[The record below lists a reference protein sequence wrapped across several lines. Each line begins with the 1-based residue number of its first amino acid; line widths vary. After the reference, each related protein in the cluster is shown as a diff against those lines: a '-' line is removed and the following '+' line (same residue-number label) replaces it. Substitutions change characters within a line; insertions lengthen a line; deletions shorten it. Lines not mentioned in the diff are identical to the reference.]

1 MYKKPITYHKIE
13 LLQFCSG
20 VYIFAEEPTAA
31 AEDVSHYSEE
41 DLIKQSALHQPEE
54 PCSRP
59 LSCSETEE
67 R

>member
-1 MYKKPITYHKIE
+1 VEE
-13 LLQFCSG
+13 LLQLCNG

-31 AEDVSHYSEE
+31 AEDVSHHSEE
-41 DLIKQSALHQPEE
+41 DLIQQLAVNQLEE
-54 PCSRP
+54 PCVRP